1 MQPKDKGNFV
11 AIIIPPAILTKIG
24 TDSHGN
30 VTQKEVEECFSNF
43 AGKYAIDRR
52 PEHQSHNGSTTYW
65 FVAETNHL
73 RRLKIMFVRDGQ
85 DIYLKSAYPATDK
98 VAELFRKIT
107 K

>member
-1 MQPKDKGNFV
+1 MQPKDKGYFV
-11 AIIIPPAILTKIG
+11 AIIIPPTILTKIG
-24 TDSHGN
+24 SASHGT

-43 AGKYAIDRR
+43 AGKYAIDKR
-52 PEHQSHNGSTTYW
+52 PEHQTPSGSPTYW

-98 VAELFRKIT
+98 VADLFKKIT